1 MMMKNDD
8 KNSPENLVA
17 RTNRLAEFSKATG
30 YNARYNA
37 SRSERRLRRENGQ
50 MQLFSNDTELD
61 RRHPE
66 EY

>member
-17 RTNRLAEFSKATG
+17 RTNRIAAFAQATG
-30 YNARYNA
+30 YTANALAAKER
-37 SRSERRLRRENGQ
+37 RRLRREGGQ